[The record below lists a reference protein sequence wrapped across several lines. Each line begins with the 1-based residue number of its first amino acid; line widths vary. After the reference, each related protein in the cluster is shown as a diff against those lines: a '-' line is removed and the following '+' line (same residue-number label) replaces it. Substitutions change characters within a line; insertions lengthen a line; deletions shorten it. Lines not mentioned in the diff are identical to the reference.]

1 MSCTNL
7 VGNAGNL
14 YCRDGSIF
22 LKPMGIILAKT
33 SFTQTAA
40 NFLLEAQWINAIQAE
55 QVYPLM
61 EMKNFEENS
70 TEVSYHEY
78 ANEDRKLTSQGKY
91 RFTGYFDLTECQK
104 KQLNNFRGFSG
115 YIYFVYSNN
124 VLRGR
129 SIDSGTNVVGMRLSE
144 FNVRK
149 ATFPLMDGTPE
160 MIAVDFSLKD
170 EKDANEYDYAR
181 EMAWDVTVLDSLTEV
196 KVEQVTTATKTG
208 TSITVSVYGQCY
220 GDNYPITGLV
230 AADFVCS
237 GAGVISTVTDN
248 SNGTYTLASTGSENS
263 FTDSTLINLVAPSAL
278 AGNLLIKST
287 GAATIDVT

>member
-14 YCRDGSIF
+14 YCRNGSIM
-22 LKPMGIILAKT
+22 LKPTGIILAKT

-40 NFLLEAQWINAIQAE
+40 NFLLEAQWINAIQSE

-61 EMKNFEENS
+61 DMKNFEENS
-70 TEVSYHEY
+70 TDVTYHEY

-91 RFTGYFDLTECQK
+91 RFSASWDLTECQK

-129 SIDSGTNVVGMRLSE
+129 SVDAGVNVVGIRISE

-149 ATFPLMDGTPE
+149 ATLPLMDGTPE
-160 MIAVDFSLKD
+160 MVTIDCSLVD
-170 EKDANEYDYAR
+170 EKDLNEYDHSR
-181 EMAWDVTVLDSLTEV
+181 EMAWDVTSLDSLTEV
-196 KVEQVTTATKTG
+196 TLAQVGAA
-208 TSITVSVYGQCY
+208 SASAITVSVYGKCY

-230 AADFVCS
+230 AADFAAT
-237 GAGVISTVTDN
+237 GAGTISTVTDN
-248 SNGTYTLASTGSENS
+248 SNGTYAIAGSS
-263 FTDSTLINLVAPSAL
+263 FSDSTIINLVAPSSL
-278 AGNLLIKST
+278 AGNLLIKSA
-287 GAATIDVT
+287 GAVTIDVT